1 MTEARQELHESNTKL
16 NSMITGGGDVNK
28 RAFDCSQTLNRIGA
42 LKFEIA
48 ACNMHLKVFDKDDIK
63 YSEALSFKS
72 ACEAKIESLKIY
84 LEDCYD
90 LKVEER

>member
-28 RAFDCSQTLNRIGA
+28 RAFDCSQTLNRI
-42 LKFEIA
+42 I
-48 ACNMHLKVFDKDDIK
+48 CNNHLKVFDKDDIK

>member
-1 MTEARQELHESNTKL
+1 MNEARQELKESNTKL
-16 NSMITGGGDVNK
+16 NSIITGGDPNK
-28 RAFDCSQTLNRIGA
+28 RAHDCNLTLQRIGG

-48 ACNMHLKVFDKDDIK
+48 VCNNHLKIFDKDDIK
-63 YSEALSFKS
+63 YSEAEKWKS